1 MIPNRERRVSK
12 SEGRRWNYLA
22 VKKPLALLKEVT
34 SKDHGNFY
42 CLCCFDSFATKN
54 KFELHKRKC
63 ENKDFCNIIMH
74 SEDTTI
80 SKFNQYQKS
89 DKAPSIAYADLECI
103 VENTDEC
110 KNNPKNLST
119 TKLSEHIPL
128 GFSMSIISSIRS
140 IENKRDVYRGND
152 CLDKSLEFL

>member
-1 MIPNRERRVSK
+1 
-12 SEGRRWNYLA
+12 
-22 VKKPLALLKEVT
+22 
-34 SKDHGNFY
+34 
-42 CLCCFDSFATKN
+42 
-54 KFELHKRKC
+54 
-63 ENKDFCNIIMH
+63 MH

-140 IENKRDVYRGND
+140 IENKCDVYRGND
-152 CLDKSLEFL
+152 CLDKSLEFLWERAIKIINFKKKKMKLLTKEQQKSYENSKNSKLNIRKIKNIVKLRIIVITQEKIEVLHIAYVI